1 MGQTSYALTW
11 IHPDVNAQ
19 CYQGSMDEP
28 GDHQAVCI
36 LKPSLFLVK
45 CRVGAL
51 HTKILRT

>member
-1 MGQTSYALTW
+1 
-11 IHPDVNAQ
+11 
-19 CYQGSMDEP
+19 MDEP